1 LGECLQDFKTG
12 GYHFGPDAIRGDG
25 GNRILSHFN
34 SRNKFADVISPN
46 GLASSSL
53 SSLRAKIFSKRRLS
67 PFMCILRDANFAR
80 RKQKMVQDISA
91 AFRRPANRG
100 NMADTPLEPAV
111 AQRAR
116 KRIAW
121 RLLPFLFLLYMIA
134 FLDRMNVSAAALQM
148 PHDLGFNDKV
158 VGLGAGMFF
167 IGYMVLEIPGA
178 LIAERWSAR
187 RWIARI
193 MISWGIITALMAFIH
208 TAREFYLVRFLVGA
222 AEAGFF
228 PAVIVYVSHWF
239 RNEDRAK
246 AIAVFYAA
254 SPLSY
259 VVGSPLAGLLL
270 GISWLG
276 LRGWRWLFILEGI
289 PAVVFGVITIFY
301 LTDWPRD
308 AKWLL
313 PAERDW
319 INGQLE
325 NEKRAKQKIRS
336 YTIWQAFAQRDVI
349 LLTLAYFCATTGGY
363 GVAFWLPSILK
374 RLSGQSDM
382 RITLFAALPY
392 LAGFLAQQLN
402 GWHSD
407 RTLERRWHAAV
418 SIFLCGVSLLLAV
431 IYGSSLAIAVTL
443 FCLVGASY
451 YSFHP
456 CFWAVPT
463 AFLSESAAA
472 ASIGLI
478 NSVGNLGGFF
488 GPMMMGYLVNRTH
501 SFTAGL
507 LYLVGSLCL
516 SGILMLV
523 VGAGRRSLPR
533 AGQAATS

>member
-1 LGECLQDFKTG
+1 
-12 GYHFGPDAIRGDG
+12 
-25 GNRILSHFN
+25 
-34 SRNKFADVISPN
+34 
-46 GLASSSL
+46 
-53 SSLRAKIFSKRRLS
+53 
-67 PFMCILRDANFAR
+67 
-80 RKQKMVQDISA
+80 
-91 AFRRPANRG
+91 
-100 NMADTPLEPAV
+100 MADTPLEPAV

-116 KRIAW
+116 KRVAW

-148 PHDLGFNDKV
+148 PHDLGFNDNV

-239 RNEDRAK
+239 RNADRAK